1 VFSHDVAWG
10 TPPSRATLAPV
21 SVWTTA
27 HRVATGTFEDPANAR
42 IIYLAVGGLLLL
54 AVLLGVG
61 TWWWWRSAK
70 VEHPVLAP
78 LEVMSA
84 RKFEKA
90 DFTEQQRQLDDVRA
104 AGADLGDAASS
115 PVEPVDLERVLD
127 RDDPPH
133 FDDLAEPTATPEP
146 AVLES
151 AVEEPAALESAV
163 EEPSVE
169 EPAGE
174 QPVVEEPLVEERPIA
189 GSEDAA
195 EPATVSTAADDAS
208 QLFDMPVAT
217 AVAVLEPVGET
228 SAPTSASA
236 SSPAAPAA
244 LVEAATPQPA
254 VAEEAPVAES
264 PVQLAMPIVVI
275 DTAPAAAVVPILAPV
290 EHVEATQVDDTP
302 THFDPLLR
310 PRID

>member
-1 VFSHDVAWG
+1 M
-10 TPPSRATLAPV
+10 
-21 SVWTTA
+21 
-27 HRVATGTFEDPANAR
+27 
-42 IIYLAVGGLLLL
+42 
-54 AVLLGVG
+54 
-61 TWWWWRSAK
+61 
-70 VEHPVLAP
+70 LAP
-78 LEVMSA
+78 LEVMST

-115 PVEPVDLERVLD
+115 PAEPVDLERVLD

-151 AVEEPAALESAV
+151 AVEEPAVV
-163 EEPSVE
+163 EPV
-169 EPAGE
+169 GE

-228 SAPTSASA
+228 SAPTSAPA

-254 VAEEAPVAES
+254 VADEAPVAES

>member
-1 VFSHDVAWG
+1 M
-10 TPPSRATLAPV
+10 

-42 IIYLAVGGLLLL
+42 VIYLAVGGLLLL

-78 LEVMSA
+78 LEVMST

-115 PVEPVDLERVLD
+115 PAEPVDLERVLD

-151 AVEEPAALESAV
+151 AVEEPAVV
-163 EEPSVE
+163 EPV
-169 EPAGE
+169 GE

-228 SAPTSASA
+228 SAPTSAPA

-254 VAEEAPVAES
+254 VADEAPVAES

>member
-1 VFSHDVAWG
+1 M
-10 TPPSRATLAPV
+10 
-21 SVWTTA
+21 
-27 HRVATGTFEDPANAR
+27 
-42 IIYLAVGGLLLL
+42 
-54 AVLLGVG
+54 
-61 TWWWWRSAK
+61 
-70 VEHPVLAP
+70 LAP
-78 LEVMSA
+78 LEVMST

-115 PVEPVDLERVLD
+115 PAEPVDLERVLD

-151 AVEEPAALESAV
+151 AVEEPAVV
-163 EEPSVE
+163 EPVGEQPVV
-169 EPAGE
+169 E
-174 QPVVEEPLVEERPIA
+174 QPVVEEPLVEEPVVEEPLVEEPLVEEPLVEERPI
-189 GSEDAA
+189 
-195 EPATVSTAADDAS
+195 
-208 QLFDMPVAT
+208 
-217 AVAVLEPVGET
+217 
-228 SAPTSASA
+228 
-236 SSPAAPAA
+236 AAPAA

>member
-1 VFSHDVAWG
+1 M
-10 TPPSRATLAPV
+10 

-78 LEVMSA
+78 LEVMST

-115 PVEPVDLERVLD
+115 PAEPVDLERVLD

-151 AVEEPAALESAV
+151 AVEEPAVV
-163 EEPSVE
+163 EPV
-169 EPAGE
+169 GE

-228 SAPTSASA
+228 SAPTSAPA

-254 VAEEAPVAES
+254 VADEAPVAES

-290 EHVEATQVDDTP
+290 EHVEATKVDDTP

>member
-1 VFSHDVAWG
+1 M
-10 TPPSRATLAPV
+10 

-78 LEVMSA
+78 LEVMST

-115 PVEPVDLERVLD
+115 PAEPVDLERVLD

-151 AVEEPAALESAV
+151 AVEEPAVV
-163 EEPSVE
+163 EPV
-169 EPAGE
+169 GE

-228 SAPTSASA
+228 SAPTSAPA

-254 VAEEAPVAES
+254 VADEAPVAES